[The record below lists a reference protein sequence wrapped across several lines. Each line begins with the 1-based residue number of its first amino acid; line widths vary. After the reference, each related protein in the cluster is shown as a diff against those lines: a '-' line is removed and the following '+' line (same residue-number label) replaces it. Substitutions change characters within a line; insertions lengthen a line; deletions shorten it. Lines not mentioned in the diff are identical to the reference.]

1 MGRATDTAIAVSV
14 FTVVLLALGLTQA
27 GRAKAANCWQW
38 IQQHLSWAWQFVVV
52 SLAQQRMSR

>member
-1 MGRATDTAIAVSV
+1 MGRATDTAIAVSE

-38 IQQHLSWAWQFVVV
+38 ISWAWQFVIV